1 MTYLALTALAVT
13 SAPVVLLGIVCLVSG
28 VETFIRE
35 GIGQ

>member
-28 VETFIRE
+28 IETSIRE
-35 GIGQ
+35 AIGQ